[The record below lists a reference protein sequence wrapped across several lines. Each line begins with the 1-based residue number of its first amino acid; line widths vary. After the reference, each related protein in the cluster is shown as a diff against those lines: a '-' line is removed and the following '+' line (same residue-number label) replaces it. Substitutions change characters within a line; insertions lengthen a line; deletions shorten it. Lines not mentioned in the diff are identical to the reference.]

1 MRAVLATETGEALGR
16 GVFGAP
22 SMLVGDEL
30 FWGKDRL
37 DFVEDELRR
46 ICG

>member
-1 MRAVLATETGEALGR
+1 MER

-22 SMLVGDEL
+22 QFLVGDEL

-37 DFVEDELRR
+37 DFVEDMLVAGEIREKGL
-46 ICG
+46 GVQFKL